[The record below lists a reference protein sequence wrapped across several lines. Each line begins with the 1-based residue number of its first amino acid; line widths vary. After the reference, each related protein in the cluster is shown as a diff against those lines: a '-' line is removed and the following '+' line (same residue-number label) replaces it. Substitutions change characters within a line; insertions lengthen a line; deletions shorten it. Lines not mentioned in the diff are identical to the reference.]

1 MPAKSPRLNVTVT
14 SRQHAVL
21 LELGAL
27 QGRSA
32 ASFLREML
40 DGAMP
45 MLDALLPIYRAAA
58 LQEAMQPEA
67 LQKAIRDAI
76 AGVEAGRDQLD
87 FLGALAASEA
97 NLANDRGDDGTPGP
111 SEAREDVA
119 SPARRGRKAS

>member
-14 SRQHAVL
+14 PRQHAVL

-87 FLGALAASEA
+87 FLGALVASEA
-97 NLANDRGDDGTPGP
+97 NSANDRDDASTPGP
-111 SEAREDVA
+111 SGAREDVA
-119 SPARRGRKAS
+119 APARRSRKRA